1 MSLRT
6 PSSTA
11 LAVAAILLAVVF
23 FFAVNILAGSTLK
36 TARLDLTEDGI
47 YTLTDATRAV
57 LASIDEPIRLRYYRS
72 SQLETFGPYYAN
84 HAARVDALL
93 EQYARIADGRLQI
106 ERFDPQPYSPEEDL
120 AVADGI
126 SPLTV
131 SEGGSLAY
139 FGIAGTNAT
148 DDHKAIPYLAPE
160 RSEFLEY
167 DLTRLIHDLANPD
180 KQVVGVLGDLPLFG
194 DQFSRG
200 QPWMVTESLQ
210 AFFTVRMLT
219 GGSPEIDDDVD
230 ILLLAQPTSLD
241 DKTLYA
247 IDQFVL
253 GGGKVLA
260 FIDPFAET
268 LAVPG
273 RPPDAASAVETLEP
287 LLTAWGV
294 EVTPGQVVGD
304 RKTAL
309 RVRARHQGRPVIT
322 DYVVWLG
329 LGKAQ
334 MAANDAVSGDLDV
347 VVMKS
352 AGAIRARDGATTT
365 IEPLI
370 TTSPEAML
378 IDVQSIQFLPEPIKL
393 LQAFVP
399 AGHPFTLAARV
410 TGPVSTAF
418 PDGPPKDDASDGA
431 QADADAGAADAAH
444 LTESKVPLQL
454 IIVSDA
460 DMLADENWVRS
471 QSLLGQEFSVPTANN
486 ADLAL
491 AALESLAGGP
501 AMAGLRGRGITD
513 RRFEVVEAMTRSA
526 DDRFRAK
533 EQELLAK
540 IEETRNRINALQKE
554 EPEAG
559 VLLTAEQQDAIQQFR
574 GELIDL
580 RSELRD
586 VQFALRKDVER
597 LETWLQVL
605 NIWLVPAIVAAFA
618 VGLAVVRRRRAARF
632 HARQAVG

>member
-1 MSLRT
+1 MALSLRILGST
-6 PSSTA
+6 SPSSTA
-11 LAVAAILLAVVF
+11 LAAIAIVLAIVF

-57 LASIDEPIRLRYYRS
+57 LAAIDEPIRLRYYRS

-93 EQYARIADGRLQI
+93 EQYARIADGRLEI
-106 ERFDPQPYSPEEDL
+106 ERFDPEPYAPEEDL

-131 SEGGSLAY
+131 GNGGSLAY

-148 DDHKAIPYLAPE
+148 DDDEAIPYLAPE
-160 RSEFLEY
+160 RAEFLEY

-180 KQVVGVLGDLPLFG
+180 KQVVGVIGDLPLFG

-200 QPWMVTESLQ
+200 QPWMVAESLQ
-210 AFFTVRMLT
+210 AFFTVRMLK
-219 GGSPEIDDDVD
+219 GGSLEVDDDVD
-230 ILLLAQPTSLD
+230 ILLLAQPTTID

-253 GGGKVLA
+253 RGGKVLA
-260 FIDPFAET
+260 FVDPFAET

-273 RPPDAASAVETLEP
+273 RPPGAASAVQTLEP

-304 RKTAL
+304 RNTAL

-322 DYVVWLG
+322 DYVVWLA

-334 MAANDAVSGDLDV
+334 MAADDAVSGDLQV

-352 AGAIRARDGATTT
+352 AGAIRGRDGATTT
-365 IEPLI
+365 VEPLI

-399 AGHPFTLAARV
+399 AGQPFTVAARV

-418 PDGPPKDDASDGA
+418 PDGPPKDGDTEDDAQTGGA
-431 QADADAGAADAAH
+431 AGDPQQDEGAADALSISPDQGAAAAH
-444 LTESKVPLQL
+444 PGERRRHVGRRELGAQPVPARSGVLG
-454 IIVSDA
+454 A
-460 DMLADENWVRS
+460 DGQQRRS
-471 QSLLGQEFSVPTANN
+471 RPCG
-486 ADLAL
+486 
-491 AALESLAGGP
+491 AGEPCRRTRHGGVARP
-501 AMAGLRGRGITD
+501 WHHGSPLRGRGSD
-513 RRFEVVEAMTRSA
+513 EAQRR
-526 DDRFRAK
+526 
-533 EQELLAK
+533 
-540 IEETRNRINALQKE
+540 
-554 EPEAG
+554 
-559 VLLTAEQQDAIQQFR
+559 
-574 GELIDL
+574 
-580 RSELRD
+580 
-586 VQFALRKDVER
+586 
-597 LETWLQVL
+597 
-605 NIWLVPAIVAAFA
+605 
-618 VGLAVVRRRRAARF
+618 
-632 HARQAVG
+632 